1 MPNKSVQ
8 IVAIYIFGI
17 HILPTTPTPTP
28 AKNIC
33 QFPQDPPSEEAS
45 HILMIGPLVTP
56 AATALL
62 LGVDC

>member
-1 MPNKSVQ
+1 MVD
-8 IVAIYIFGI
+8 II
-17 HILPTTPTPTP
+17 HNTYPYTS